1 MIYRILFLFA
11 LSVTPLLSA
20 AQERVV
26 VTDPEIKFS
35 YVLPEGWMVNDD
47 GYDYKITAKSIAN
60 AYIVLTYLEGAQG
73 TGNFESIGSKQS
85 FEQDLL
91 FEIQYVLPEE
101 FSNFK
106 VQENGTTTIDET
118 PARWVKFS
126 YGANGDNT
134 GIFYMYQKL
143 NQTFKI
149 TGSAP
154 ASQFEKVKPIF
165 KAIVDSF
172 QAEKR

>member
-1 MIYRILFLFA
+1 MIYRILLLFA
-11 LSVTPLLSA
+11 LSVFPLLSS
-20 AQERVV
+20 AQKRVV

-35 YVLPEGWMVNDD
+35 YILPEGWMVEDD
-47 GYDYKITAKSIAN
+47 GYDYKITAKNIAN
-60 AYIVLTYLEGAQG
+60 ANIVLTYLEGAQG

-85 FEQDLL
+85 FEQDYL
-91 FEIQYVLPEE
+91 FEIQYILPEE

-106 VQENGTTTIDET
+106 VQENGTTKIDET

-126 YGANGDNT
+126 YGPNADKT

-149 TGSAP
+149 TGSVP
-154 ASQFEKVKPIF
+154 AAQFEKVEPIF